1 MNFAMVLYIVGWLL
15 EFESALL
22 LLPAI
27 VALVY
32 REPECILAYVITA
45 LISFFLGAG
54 LKRFQPK
61 SKDLYMREGFVTVAF
76 GWIFL
81 SLIGALPFVFTRD
94 IPNYIDALFETISG
108 FTTTGASIL
117 SDVEHLHRSAL
128 FWRSF
133 THWIGGMGVFVFIMA
148 VLPLMGGS
156 TMNLM
161 RAESTGPSVGKLV
174 PRVRDSAKIL
184 YEMYVLITVAAV
196 VTYLL
201 CGMDLYT
208 AMTLT
213 FGTVGTGGFGV
224 LNTSIGSYGAAA
236 QWAITIFM
244 ILSGI
249 NYSVYFYLLRKQWK
263 DAFSIEEVRVY
274 LFLLVAG
281 TAVITGDIFHL
292 YRNLGESVRHAAFQ
306 VASII
311 TTTGFS
317 TTDFD
322 LWPSLSKTI
331 LVAMMFIGSCSG
343 STAGGIKISRII
355 ILVKTINKELS
366 NMIHP
371 RQVQKIRMDGR
382 SVAHDTLRNTNVY
395 MVSYVVILVASILLI
410 SLDEYDFTT
419 NFTAVT
425 ATLNN
430 IGPGLNLV
438 GPTQNFAIYSPLSKI
453 VLMFDMLAGRL
464 ELFPM
469 LILLKPSC
477 WKKY

>member
-22 LLPAI
+22 LLPVVVAI
-27 VALVY
+27 IY
-32 REPECILAYVITA
+32 HEPECILAFVITA
-45 LISFFLGAG
+45 LISFFAGAG
-54 LKRFQPK
+54 LKQFRPK

-117 SDVEHLHRSAL
+117 SDVEHLHRAIL

-184 YEMYVLITVAAV
+184 YQMYLIITFAAII
-196 VTYLL
+196 TYML
-201 CGMDLYT
+201 CGMDLFT
-208 AMTLT
+208 SVTLT
-213 FGTVGTGGFGV
+213 FGTVGTGGFGL

-236 QWAITIFM
+236 QWAITVFM

-263 DAFSIEEVRVY
+263 DAISIEEVRVY
-274 LFLLVAG
+274 IFLMIAG
-281 TAVITGDIFHL
+281 TAIITGDIFNM
-292 YRNLGESVRHAAFQ
+292 YKNLGDSVRHAAFQ

-331 LVAMMFIGSCSG
+331 LVAFMFIGSCSG

-395 MVSYVVILVASILLI
+395 MVSYVVILVASILLV
-410 SLDEYDFTT
+410 SLDEFDFTT
-419 NFTAVT
+419 NFTAVA

-464 ELFPM
+464 ELFPI